1 MNGRYADD
9 RNGKQVCDFEDL
21 PNKEAIQNTGK
32 IARGKIDFG
41 PLIRFLGDRVGGD
54 WDEIY
59 SEIRARIPRKLL
71 AYEDS
76 VLRFV
81 ITKVRKVDGF
91 LINLEN
97 QRTIWTPETDSPTMC
112 NCCYEYTDFYV
123 DPETNLLVRVTGSPF
138 KPPRKKLGKNAL
150 KARKQALQTEAKT
163 IQASKE
169 EQDAQA
175 IQALKANKQMKK
187 QSSKK
192 GTSPEDSLDGR
203 G

>member
-21 PNKEAIQNTGK
+21 PNKKAIQNTGK

-59 SEIRARIPRKLL
+59 SEIRARIPKKLL

-81 ITKVRKVDGF
+81 VTKVSRVDGF

-97 QRTIWTPETDSPTMC
+97 HRPIWTPETDSPTMY
-112 NCCYEYTDFYV
+112 NCYYEYTDFYV
-123 DPETNLLVRVTGSPF
+123 DPDTHVLVRVTGSPF
-138 KPPRKKLGKNAL
+138 KPPRKKLGKNGL
-150 KARKQALQTEAKT
+150 KARKLALQTEAKT
-163 IQASKE
+163 IQSSKD
-169 EQDAQA
+169 EQNAQA
-175 IQALKANKQMKK
+175 IQALKVNKQMKK

-192 GTSPEDSLDGR
+192 RTSPEDSIDGK